1 MKSICL
7 KDVGNFTTINIVEE
21 DAWNRILN
29 QFTNIDSYYTI
40 GYVKSF
46 MAHGDGTPV
55 MLVFHKDEYIAINVV
70 MVRRINDI
78 KSLDLGE
85 VPELY
90 DISTPYGYGGFL
102 ANKAL
107 NMNIIKE
114 FDNNYIQFCSLN
126 NIVCEFVRFHPI
138 LENAFQ
144 FSKIY
149 NINRVGETVAMY
161 LDSEEKV
168 WNAITSENRN
178 VIRKAKKIM
187 LLYERDILKI
197 FLMNLRTCIIQ
208 LWIEI
213 KQSHITTL
221 IRVFMMCFLKTAER
235 KQLFFLLNTIRE
247 LSRWLLFLCIISSF
261 IIIYQLQIMI
271 IGHWLQQTYCYG
283 KLQNGAAKIIIV
295 HFIWAVVLEEM
306 LVTRYLNLK
315 KVSIGTVR
323 VNSTQERKYFVKRCM
338 LIWNARQ
345 RTVDL

>member
-168 WNAITSENRN
+168 WNAITSKN
-178 VIRKAKKIM
+178 KIGRASCR
-187 LLYERDILKI
+187 ER
-197 FLMNLRTCIIQ
+197 
-208 LWIEI
+208 
-213 KQSHITTL
+213 
-221 IRVFMMCFLKTAER
+221 V
-235 KQLFFLLNTIRE
+235 
-247 LSRWLLFLCIISSF
+247 
-261 IIIYQLQIMI
+261 
-271 IGHWLQQTYCYG
+271 
-283 KLQNGAAKIIIV
+283 
-295 HFIWAVVLEEM
+295 
-306 LVTRYLNLK
+306 
-315 KVSIGTVR
+315 
-323 VNSTQERKYFVKRCM
+323 
-338 LIWNARQ
+338 
-345 RTVDL
+345 